1 MPSAGCAHFLTVKTL
16 HTFRQDSWFTYLFGV
31 KESSLY
37 GAIVVSTGHTV
48 LFMPRLPEEY
58 KIWCGEIHPPSKFKE
73 SYAVDEVLYTE
84 NLDDWVRATLNAEGA
99 DSRLHL
105 MTGVNSDSG
114 SSAKPASFPAV
125 EALTQNGQVDT
136 TQLYNILAHC
146 RVTKSPA
153 EIEVMRYVAW
163 VASNAHAEMMRT
175 ASENSF
181 EYEFEAKFLYEIYR
195 KGGCRKCAYNCIG
208 ACGPSGAVLHYGHAA
223 APNDRELQPTD
234 MVRVS

>member
-1 MPSAGCAHFLTVKTL
+1 M
-16 HTFRQDSWFTYLFGV
+16 
-31 KESSLY
+31 Y

-84 NLDDWVRATLNAEGA
+84 NLDDWVHATLNAEGA

-146 RVTKSPA
+146 RVTKSAA

-208 ACGPSGAVLHYGHAA
+208 ACGPNGAVLHYGHAA

-234 MVRVS
+234 MVSASFSYMSLCTLLQNVWDDDGTQLSLSRIHFIL